1 MPYLGIS
8 PTRTDNRK
16 IDTPLQRV
24 GGGVGFN
31 GSATQFYLT
40 IEGEPVY
47 PDTELLVQ
55 AVLNGGQLNPKVDF
69 FIQSNIITFAIAPSS
84 GAVFFAIIGD
94 RISLNKPGT
103 DTVTTE
109 TIKDSAVTTAKIAD
123 NAITSDK
130 IAPGTVIAADVGDG
144 AITTIKLDG
153 TVGAEAV
160 TTAKIRDLNVT
171 TAKLADTAVTN
182 AKIADGAVDNLK
194 LKSSSSVDADR
205 AVTTNHIR
213 DLNITTGKLAGGAV
227 DSSKLKSSPLVD
239 SERAVT
245 TNHIRDL
252 NVTSDKIATDAITS
266 DKIAQGAIGN
276 SEISNGSITP
286 EKLNL
291 SVLTDPATPS
301 DGQLIFNT
309 FTNAPKIYNQS
320 QTRWE
325 EILTQSTAG
334 SLVGWTFLAAIPTS
348 ISSFTERNT
357 QVSPQTSVKDFAFN
371 ENSFIP
377 RSVIVTNNGRIS
389 SSSDLVNWSARTSG
403 TPNNLNS
410 VCWGGSV
417 FVAGGDANTLC
428 TSSNG
433 ETWTTASGPF
443 GTSGGNI
450 TKCFHRNGITL
461 IGSSF
466 GEIASSL
473 SGTSFTLRQSN
484 LGSAPVVSFA
494 YNNGVF
500 VAGGASG
507 NISSSID
514 AITWNLR
521 LNIGGLNKVFLESFG
536 TGFIAVIDNQ
546 TNNDVVIKTS
556 ANGTTWTDLV
566 VNPLNVQTVQS
577 FKYFPATQAYLIVDN
592 NGNTLRSSN
601 GKDWAVFN
609 QPVFDFGTSISINDF
624 NYLELGGTQYFV
636 MMGTKNVSGT
646 LSPYF
651 ITSLFNTTSNQLQS
665 NKNYI
670 VDTSYGLVSA
680 SLPSNPNI
688 GDIVRLADGANT
700 WATANAVINANN
712 KSFLASTGTI
722 DNALILDYSGLNID
736 LVWTGSYWRIY

>member
-55 AVLNGGQLNPKVDF
+55 AVLNGGQLNPKIDF

-103 DTVTTE
+103 DTVTTV
-109 TIKDSAVTTAKIAD
+109 TIKDGAVTTAKIAD

-130 IAPGTVIAADVGDG
+130 IAPGTVIAADVSDG

-171 TAKLADTAVTN
+171 TAKLADSGVTTI
-182 AKIADGAVDNLK
+182 KLADAAVDNFK
-194 LKSSSSVDADR
+194 LKSSASIDADR

-239 SERAVT
+239 ADRAVT

-252 NVTSDKIATDAITS
+252 NVTADKIATDAITS
-266 DKIAQGAIGN
+266 DKIASGAVGN
-276 SEISNGSITP
+276 SEISNGSVTP

-291 SVLTDPATPS
+291 TVLTDPANPT

-320 QTRWE
+320 LTRWE
-325 EILTQSTAG
+325 EILTQTTAG

-357 QVSPQTSVKDFAFN
+357 QVAPETVVKSYAFN
-371 ENSFIP
+371 ENPFVP
-377 RSVIVTNNGRIS
+377 RHVIVTNGGKIS
-389 SSSDLVNWSARTSG
+389 SSSNLTSWSARTSG

-410 VCWGGSV
+410 VSWGGS
-417 FVAGGDANTLC
+417 FFFAGGNANTLC

-433 ETWTTASGPF
+433 ETWTTSVGPF
-443 GTSGGNI
+443 GGSGGNI
-450 TKCFHRNGITL
+450 TSTFAANGIVL

-466 GEIASSL
+466 GEIA
-473 SGTSFTLRQSN
+473 GGVSFTLRNSN
-484 LGSAPVVSFA
+484 LLSSITSFA
-494 YNNGVF
+494 YNNNVF
-500 VAGGASG
+500 LAGGSSG
-507 NISSSID
+507 DISSSSD
-514 AITWNLR
+514 ATSWTQR
-521 LNIGGLNKVFLESFG
+521 LNIGGLNKVYLQPYG

-546 TNNDVVIKTS
+546 TNNDVTIKTS
-556 ANGTTWTDLV
+556 TNGVVWTDLV
-566 VNPLNVQTVQS
+566 VNPPNVQSVQS
-577 FKYFPATQAYLIVDN
+577 FKYFPATQAYLIIDQS
-592 NGNTLRSSN
+592 GNTLRSSN
-601 GKDWAVFN
+601 GKDWAIFN
-609 QPVFDFGTSISINDF
+609 QPVFEFGTSISISDF
-624 NYLELGGTQYFV
+624 NYVELAGVQYFL
-636 MMGTKNVSGT
+636 MMGTKNVNGT

-651 ITSLFNTTSNQLQS
+651 VTSTFNTTNNQLES

-670 VDTSYGLVSA
+670 VDTSYGLISA
-680 SLPSNPNI
+680 NLPSNPNI

-700 WATANAVINANN
+700 WGTANAVINANN
-712 KSFLASTGTI
+712 KSFLVSTGVI
-722 DNALILDYSGLNID
+722 DNALILDYSGVNID
-736 LVWTGSYWRIY
+736 LVWTGSYWRVY

>member
-84 GAVFFAIIGD
+84 GAVFFAILGD

-103 DTVTTE
+103 DTVTTVS
-109 TIKDSAVTTAKIAD
+109 IKDGAVTTAKIAD

-153 TVGAEAV
+153 TAGAEAV

-171 TAKLADTAVTN
+171 TAKLADTAVTSG
-182 AKIADGAVDNLK
+182 KIADGAVDNLK
-194 LKSSSSVDADR
+194 LKSSASIDTDR

-252 NVTSDKIATDAITS
+252 NVTGDKIATDAITS

-286 EKLNL
+286 EKLNIT
-291 SVLTDPATPS
+291 VLTDPATPT

-309 FTNAPKIYNQS
+309 FTNSPKIYNQS
-320 QTRWE
+320 LTRWE

-348 ISSFTERNT
+348 ISSFTERNV
-357 QVSPQTSVKDFAFN
+357 QVSPQTTVKGYAFN
-371 ENSFIP
+371 ENTFVP
-377 RSVIVTNNGRIS
+377 KHVIISNVGAIS
-389 SSSDLVNWSARTSG
+389 SSSDLVNWTARTSG

-410 VCWGGSV
+410 VSWGGS
-417 FVAGGDANTLC
+417 FFFAGADGNVLV

-433 ETWTTASGPF
+433 DSWVAASGPF
-443 GTSGGNI
+443 SSSAVNI
-450 TKCFHRNGITL
+450 VSTFAANGIQLIGGSYGDIASSSGSTTFTSRL
-461 IGSSF
+461 SNIGSS
-466 GEIASSL
+466 I
-473 SGTSFTLRQSN
+473 T
-484 LGSAPVVSFA
+484 SFA

-500 VAGGASG
+500 VAGGSAG
-507 NISSSID
+507 EISSSSD
-514 AITWNLR
+514 TTTWTQR
-521 LNIGGLNKVFLESFG
+521 LNIGGSKKVYLQAFG
-536 TGFIAVIDNQ
+536 TGFIAVIDDL
-546 TNNDVVIKTS
+546 TSNDVTIKTS
-556 ANGTTWTDLV
+556 TNGTTWTDLV
-566 VNPLNVQTVQS
+566 INPQNLTTITS
-577 FKYFPATQAYLIVDN
+577 FRYFPSTQAYLIMDSA
-592 NGNTLRSSN
+592 GNTLRSVN
-601 GKDWAVFN
+601 GKDWAFFN
-609 QPVFDFGTSISINDF
+609 QPVFEFGTSISTLNF
-624 NYLELGGTQYFV
+624 NYASIGGSEYFV
-636 MMGTKNVSGT
+636 MMGSKNVSGT

-651 ITSLFNTTSNQLQS
+651 VTATFNTTSNQLQS

-680 SLPSNPNI
+680 SLPANPNI
-688 GDIVRLADGANT
+688 GDIIRFADGANT
-700 WATANAVINANN
+700 WSTANAVINSNN
-712 KSFLASTGTI
+712 KSFLVSTGVI
-722 DNALILDYSGLNID
+722 DNALVLDYSGANID
-736 LVWTGSYWRIY
+736 VVWTGSYWRVY

>member
-47 PDTELLVQ
+47 PDTELLLQ

-194 LKSSSSVDADR
+194 LKSSSSIDADR

-239 SERAVT
+239 SDRAVT

-252 NVTSDKIATDAITS
+252 NVTGDKIATDAITS

-291 SVLTDPATPS
+291 TVLTDPANPT

-325 EILTQSTAG
+325 EILTQSTSG
-334 SLVGWTFLAAIPTS
+334 TLVGWTFLAAIPTS
-348 ISSFTERNT
+348 ISALTERNT
-357 QVSPQTSVKDFAFN
+357 QVSPQTNVKGYAFN
-371 ENSFIP
+371 ENTFVP
-377 RSVIVTNNGRIS
+377 KHVIISDGGKIS

-410 VCWGGSV
+410 VSWGGSFF
-417 FVAGGDANTLC
+417 FVGGNANTVV

-433 ETWTTASGPF
+433 DTWVTSSGPF
-443 GTSGGNI
+443 GGSGADI
-450 TKCFHRNGITL
+450 VATFSANGVQL
-461 IGSSF
+461 IGGSF
-466 GEIASSL
+466 GEIGSSTG
-473 SGTSFTLRQSN
+473 STTFTSRVSN
-484 LGSAPVVSFA
+484 IGSSITSFA

-500 VAGGASG
+500 VAGGSSG
-507 NISSSID
+507 EISSSINGT
-514 AITWNLR
+514 TWTQR
-521 LNIGGLNKVFLESFG
+521 LNVGGSRKVHLQAFG
-536 TGFIAVIDNQ
+536 SGFIAVIDDS
-546 TNNDVVIKTS
+546 TSNDVTIKTS
-556 ANGTTWTDLV
+556 TDGTTWTDLV
-566 VNPLNVQTVQS
+566 INPQNLTTITS
-577 FKYFPATQAYLIVDN
+577 FRYFPATQAYLIMDST
-592 NGNTLRSSN
+592 GNTLRSVN
-601 GKDWAVFN
+601 GKDWAFFN
-609 QPVFDFGTSISINDF
+609 QPVFEFGTSISTLNF
-624 NYLELGGTQYFV
+624 NYASIGGSEYFV

-651 ITSLFNTTSNQLQS
+651 VTATFNTTSNQLQS

-680 SLPSNPNI
+680 SLPPNPNI
-688 GDIVRLADGANT
+688 GDIVRFADGANT
-700 WATANAVINANN
+700 WSTANAVINANN
-712 KSFLASTGTI
+712 KSFLVSTGVI
-722 DNALILDYSGLNID
+722 DNALVLDYSGASID
-736 LVWTGSYWRIY
+736 VVWTGSYWRVY